1 MSAFGPKRT
10 CRFAL
15 HMSAYDPKRTSSH
28 RTACRPNSHNAN
40 LGRYV
45 AHSAFGAEA
54 MRRRDFTKV
63 LVGSA
68 VAWPLAVRAQQAALP
83 VVGFINAAS
92 AQNYSRQLA
101 AFLKGLGEA
110 GYADGRNVAIEYR
123 WADGRNDRLSAM
135 LAELVDRRVAV
146 IAATSTPAAV
156 AAKAATTTIPIVFET
171 GGNPVQLGLVTSLS
185 RPGGNVTGVTQSS
198 VEVAPKRL
206 ELLHE
211 LLPTVRIMG
220 LLVDPTD
227 PATAKTTVS
236 EVLAAAHTLGLQLH
250 VLNASRESDFDG
262 VFAKLIQLGAG
273 GLVVAGGPFFVSHR
287 EELAALGVRHAVPVA
302 FQHREFAAAGGLLS
316 YGSDITES
324 YRLTGIYTGRI
335 LKGDKPAELPVQQAT
350 KVELYINLKTAK
362 TLGLNVP
369 NTLIGRADE
378 VIE

>member
-1 MSAFGPKRT
+1 
-10 CRFAL
+10 
-15 HMSAYDPKRTSSH
+15 
-28 RTACRPNSHNAN
+28 
-40 LGRYV
+40 
-45 AHSAFGAEA
+45 
-54 MRRRDFTKV
+54 MRRREFITI
-63 LVGSA
+63 LSGA
-68 VAWPLAVRAQQAALP
+68 AFLPLAARAQQAALP

-110 GYADGRNVAIEYR
+110 GYTTGRNVAIEYR
-123 WADGRNDRLSAM
+123 WADGHNDRLSAM
-135 LAELVDRRVAV
+135 LADLVHRQVAV

-156 AAKAATTTIPIVFET
+156 ASKSATTTIPIVFET
-171 GGNPVQLGLVTSLS
+171 GGNPIQLGLVNSLS
-185 RPGGNVTGVTQSS
+185 RPGGNITGVTQSS

-211 LLPTVRIMG
+211 LLPAVRVMA

-227 PATAKTTVS
+227 PTTAKITVS
-236 EVLAAAHTLGLQLH
+236 EVQAAARTFGLQLH
-250 VLNASRESDFDG
+250 VLNASSESDFNG
-262 VFAKLIQLGAG
+262 VFTRLSQLGAG
-273 GLVVAGGPFFVSHR
+273 GLVIAGGPFFVSHR
-287 EELAALGVRHAVPVA
+287 EQLAALTVRYAMPVA

-350 KVELYINLKTAK
+350 KVELFINLKTAK
-362 TLGLNVP
+362 ALGLNVP